1 MSLTSLL
8 STDIG
13 VDRRRFD
20 EVHSTPKICK
30 PGPHRVSYPHP
41 YPLSVTFHTS
51 GNFNPS
57 WKNGISLFT
66 LFQLD
71 LCLDRLNSSNQV
83 KSRKILLDQGDPFP

>member
-1 MSLTSLL
+1 MGGESGSDRKRWGSLDYT
-8 STDIG
+8 
-13 VDRRRFD
+13 
-20 EVHSTPKICK
+20 EVWITQKF
-30 PGPHRVSYPHP
+30 GLHRNVE
-41 YPLSVTFHTS
+41 TS

-66 LFQLD
+66 LFRLV